1 MKPYLVKLLI
11 AIALISTVMRIT
23 PSLTQ
28 VHAAEDSNISDVY
41 VAITDAKSTIEDKDK
56 SDKEKKKA
64 VEDIKAKV
72 NALDIKNNKEGKD
85 VKSKLKDLDH
95 TSSLNKQD
103 NNLSE
108 LTKSLIAYEN
118 AVSTKDVSGEIKT
131 LKQQV
136 DSKDNKV
143 KDAIKSK
150 NTSELQSINNSLNQI
165 WTSHETSIRNYDEGK
180 YGQIE
185 VNLMQFR
192 VAVQKEP
199 FNAKKADNAWT
210 TFKSSIDTVDQKQS
224 NEESGKYKVTQLN
237 DELDKA
243 IKGIEDNNL
252 TQTDDALSKFVQVW
266 PYVEGKIQTKNG
278 SLYTTI
284 EDKIPYYQSI
294 LDNSNKD
301 RVKKGLQEINS
312 DIKDTVGQDSYS
324 FVDVMIIFLREGL
337 EVLLIIMTLT
347 TMTRNVKD
355 TKGTASVIGGGI
367 LGLILSITLAVV
379 FIQTLGNNGLL
390 REGMEAVL
398 GIIAV
403 VLMYVVGIWMHR
415 RSSAQRWNEMIQ
427 NMYQSA
433 ISNGNLLLLGTIGLI
448 SVLREGV
455 EVIIFYMGMI
465 GSITTLDFVLGIAL
479 AIVILIIFAFLF
491 RFIVKLIPIYYIFRV
506 LSILIFV
513 MAFKMLGV
521 SIQKLQLLGTVP
533 QHSIE
538 DLPTISIIGFYPSVE
553 TIVAQLIYIIL
564 IIFFVLKN
572 RKDKKET
579 PVK

>member
-1 MKPYLVKLLI
+1 MKHFSIKLLLVV
-11 AIALISTVMRIT
+11 ALLFTVLRIT
-23 PSLTQ
+23 PTP
-28 VHAAEDSNISDVY
+28 VHAADDNSISDVY
-41 VAITDAKSTIEDKDK
+41 VAITDAKSTLQDKDK
-56 SDKEKKKA
+56 SDKDKQKA
-64 VEDIKAKV
+64 VEDVKSKV
-72 NALDIKNNKEGKD
+72 NDLNIKNNKEGKE

-95 TSSLNKQD
+95 TSSTDKQAD
-103 NNLSE
+103 QLSE

-118 AVSTKDVSGEIKT
+118 VESSSNISGEIKE

-136 DSKDNKV
+136 DSKDAQV
-143 KDAIKSK
+143 KKAIKTKSE
-150 NTSELQSINNSLNQI
+150 SELQSINNSLNQI
-165 WTSHETSIRNYDEGK
+165 WTSHESAIRNYDEGK

-185 VNLMQFR
+185 VNLMQLR
-192 VAVQKEP
+192 VATQKEP
-199 FNAKKADNAWT
+199 LDTKKVENAWN

-224 NEESGKYKVTQLN
+224 SGESGQYKASQLN

-243 IKGIEDNNL
+243 IKGIDDNNL
-252 TQTDDALSKFVQVW
+252 NQADEALSKFVQIW

-312 DIKDTVGQDSYS
+312 DIKDTVGQEGYS
-324 FVDVMIIFLREGL
+324 FIDVMIIFLREGL

-355 TKGTASVIGGGI
+355 TKGTASVIGGAI

-379 FIQTLGNNGLL
+379 FIQTLGNNGIL
-390 REGMEAVL
+390 REGMEATL

-415 RSSAQRWNEMIQ
+415 RSSAKRWNDMIQ
-427 NMYQSA
+427 NMYQNA
-433 ISNGNLLLLGTIGLI
+433 ISNGNLVLLGTIGLI

-465 GSITTLDFVLGIAL
+465 GSITTTDFVIGIAL
-479 AIVILIIFAFLF
+479 AIVILIIFALLF

-506 LSILIFV
+506 LSILIFI

-533 QHSIE
+533 HHGIE
-538 DLPTISIIGFYPSVE
+538 GLPTISFIGFYPTVE
-553 TIVAQLIYIIL
+553 TIVAQLIYIVL
-564 IIFFVLKN
+564 IIFFIFKN
-572 RKDKKET
+572 RKDKKEQR
-579 PVK
+579 VK

>member
-1 MKPYLVKLLI
+1 
-11 AIALISTVMRIT
+11 
-23 PSLTQ
+23 
-28 VHAAEDSNISDVY
+28 
-41 VAITDAKSTIEDKDK
+41 
-56 SDKEKKKA
+56 
-64 VEDIKAKV
+64 
-72 NALDIKNNKEGKD
+72 
-85 VKSKLKDLDH
+85 
-95 TSSLNKQD
+95 
-103 NNLSE
+103 
-108 LTKSLIAYEN
+108 
-118 AVSTKDVSGEIKT
+118 
-131 LKQQV
+131 
-136 DSKDNKV
+136 
-143 KDAIKSK
+143 
-150 NTSELQSINNSLNQI
+150 
-165 WTSHETSIRNYDEGK
+165 
-180 YGQIE
+180 
-185 VNLMQFR
+185 
-192 VAVQKEP
+192 
-199 FNAKKADNAWT
+199 
-210 TFKSSIDTVDQKQS
+210 
-224 NEESGKYKVTQLN
+224 
-237 DELDKA
+237 
-243 IKGIEDNNL
+243 
-252 TQTDDALSKFVQVW
+252 
-266 PYVEGKIQTKNG
+266 
-278 SLYTTI
+278 
-284 EDKIPYYQSI
+284 
-294 LDNSNKD
+294 
-301 RVKKGLQEINS
+301 VKKGLQEINS

-367 LGLILSITLAVV
+367 LGLILSITLAIV

-465 GSITTLDFVLGIAL
+465 GSITTWDFVLGIAL

-538 DLPTISIIGFYPSVE
+538 GLPTISIIGFYPSVE